1 MKSMQ
6 KSGPI
11 PVLLTVRELNQGGI
25 ERDVGRVAT
34 HLDRSR
40 FAPHVASF
48 HAHGMR
54 YQELRT
60 AGIPVFHLA
69 VKSTI
74 SLGAL
79 WQAWRLFRYLRR
91 HRIQLVHAWDTTA
104 VLVIPVAWLAR
115 TPAILSSV
123 LGYRDLI
130 DQRSRQLWRQTDR
143 LVKGIVVNCE
153 AMRRHVIEDEGARV
167 RVELCYNGVDTK
179 QFYPAPERPTEARP
193 VVIGAICVLRPEKAL
208 HLLQEAFAR
217 MRKLNPGTACKLMV
231 VGSGPELERLQ
242 ANAVQLGITE
252 DSSFIPATSQVTSY
266 LHQIDI
272 FVLCSYSEAFSNA
285 LLESMAC
292 GCCPVGSRVGGTPEM
307 LGENGERGLLFQNG
321 DAGDLAEKLARL
333 MGDPALR
340 QSLARSAEA
349 YARET
354 LNMENNARRTEEIYD
369 SFLGRSSS

>member
-167 RVELCYNGVDTK
+167 RVELLPKISATDFPVSGRAAY
-179 QFYPAPERPTEARP
+179 APLFIRAAR
-193 VVIGAICVLRPEKAL
+193 AK
-208 HLLQEAFAR
+208 
-217 MRKLNPGTACKLMV
+217 
-231 VGSGPELERLQ
+231 S
-242 ANAVQLGITE
+242 AV
-252 DSSFIPATSQVTSY
+252 SS
-266 LHQIDI
+266 
-272 FVLCSYSEAFSNA
+272 
-285 LLESMAC
+285 
-292 GCCPVGSRVGGTPEM
+292 
-307 LGENGERGLLFQNG
+307 
-321 DAGDLAEKLARL
+321 ARL
-333 MGDPALR
+333 KSEIARKSRLGMPDDPAR
-340 QSLARSAEA
+340 GCSAA
-349 YARET
+349 G
-354 LNMENNARRTEEIYD
+354 RR
-369 SFLGRSSS
+369 R